1 MDTTAMPSGPGSVSG
16 APDLPG
22 GFANAEQTMR
32 AVADDVQRAVLPS
45 GHWVAEQAPTELLAA
60 VTAFLAPYR
69 DDPGVRS
76 PAPDLASI
84 R

>member
-1 MDTTAMPSGPGSVSG
+1 MTTRLTLPVLAMGGSESGGM
-16 APDLPG
+16 
-22 GFANAEQTMR
+22 NAEQTMR
-32 AVADDVQRAVLPS
+32 AVADDVQGAVLPS

>member
-1 MDTTAMPSGPGSVSG
+1 
-16 APDLPG
+16 
-22 GFANAEQTMR
+22 MR